1 MKHRTPHDLVGVAV
15 TNPMIKLHIN
25 VEFSTY
31 NELYAMSQRV
41 GRPISV
47 LVRAWI
53 KGKLR
58 ELPK

>member
-1 MKHRTPHDLVGVAV
+1 MV
-15 TNPMIKLHIN
+15 KLHIN